1 MRNIVEGVLA
11 TLVVFFVI
19 GLIVVG
25 TGAIPSGADAKPSI
39 VEQLA
44 AKVSLNVSLRRE
56 SSGLADPLPLT
67 EQNLDRGVK
76 LYAANCAVCHGAA
89 DARASTLS
97 KGFYIEA
104 PQLAKDGVEDDAE
117 AVTFL
122 KLKHGIR
129 SRRCR
134 RLAASCPTKISGG
147 SRRSSNTWINFRS
160 RSTHIGKK
168 SRVRLLPT
176 FRWPRRVLRCRIF
189 RCVAGDFPQADLVAA
204 RYETRPL

>member
-97 KGFYIEA
+97 KGFYIKA

-117 AVTFL
+117 TVTFL

-129 SRRCR
+129 FSAMPAFGGQLSDQDLW
-134 RLAASCPTKISGG
+134 RLTAFLKHMDKLPQPVDAYWKKVPSAASPNVSMASPDTA
-147 SRRSSNTWINFRS
+147 
-160 RSTHIGKK
+160 
-168 SRVRLLPT
+168 LPY
-176 FRWPRRVLRCRIF
+176 F
-189 RCVAGDFPQADLVAA
+189 
-204 RYETRPL
+204 